1 MVSLALLT
9 ARCAGGAS
17 QTITPPRSDQ
27 GPSSTSTSAASSGG
41 SRPTAVTAGN
51 RCPAVTGGGMV
62 LEGQLGT
69 LRAAEVSATVN
80 PTLPQ
85 LQACYARRLEE
96 HPYLAGALQF
106 KIRVGTDGAVRWVI
120 PLQSSMG
127 DRETEQCML
136 DVLGSVRFPEPCGGE
151 TETTWGPSFEGGE
164 DARPAVPWTS
174 TRIQAQ
180 VGRRRAALAQCL
192 GGASG
197 ASAEV
202 TLYVA
207 PGGRVATA
215 GAAVSS
221 EAAARAI
228 PCLLSEVS
236 GWRGLPDP
244 GSYPAKTSFR
254 VP

>member
-1 MVSLALLT
+1 MGATRPEERATTST
-9 ARCAGGAS
+9 ANSGGA
-17 QTITPPRSDQ
+17 QQ
-27 GPSSTSTSAASSGG
+27 AADG
-41 SRPTAVTAGN
+41 TVN
-51 RCPAVTGGGMV
+51 RCPTATGAGMI

-69 LRAAEVSATVN
+69 LRASEVSATVN
-80 PTLPQ
+80 PTLPR
-85 LQACYARRLEE
+85 LQSCYARRLEE

-106 KIRVGTDGAVRWVI
+106 KIRVSTDGSVRWVI

-136 DVLGSVRFPEPCGGE
+136 EVLGALRFPEPCGGE

-164 DARPAVPWTS
+164 DMRPAVPWS
-174 TRIQAQ
+174 AARIQTQ
-180 VGRRRAALAQCL
+180 VNRRRAQLAQCL
-192 GGASG
+192 AGAAG
-197 ASAEV
+197 ATAEV

-221 EAAARAI
+221 PSAAGSIA
-228 PCLLSEVS
+228 CLLSEVS

-254 VP
+254 IP